1 MIAHSTRYSNFNML
15 PYPRRQLLS
24 TGWRVVSRFI
34 VFHDEKLAR
43 FFQRL
48 NTGAVCRSCRSLR
61 PVVEMHFSVSAQRVW
76 PGRHACRRV
85 TTPTAASRRFSADS
99 AVVVFGRTQLFIV
112 VSFYFHVSTIT
123 LAGINLGVP
132 RSPTSSGREVSRKYP
147 SANTGNNFR
156 NNNDSDKRNEL
167 ALIAQPAPA
176 CYGIVHAVQRQ
187 FMAHAT
193 ITPSIY

>member
-1 MIAHSTRYSNFNML
+1 MFVTTRN
-15 PYPRRQLLS
+15 
-24 TGWRVVSRFI
+24 WRV
-34 VFHDEKLAR
+34 

-156 NNNDSDKRNEL
+156 NNNDSDNRNEL

-176 CYGIVHAVQRQ
+176 YVIIYSLWNRARSATTIYGTCYHYSFHLLKLWQNPTVHNTR
-187 FMAHAT
+187 
-193 ITPSIY
+193 